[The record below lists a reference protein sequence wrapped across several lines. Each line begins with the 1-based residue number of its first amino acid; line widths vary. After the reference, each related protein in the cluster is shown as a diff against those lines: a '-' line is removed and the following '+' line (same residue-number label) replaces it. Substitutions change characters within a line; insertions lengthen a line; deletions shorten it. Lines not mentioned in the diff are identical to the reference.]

1 MRTLFFALLTLLCT
15 SPTFAQEIKLPAET
29 VMYPA
34 NSNPGYV
41 TALQKC
47 LICHSADYALYQPNL
62 SKEAWNKITEKMR
75 LSFKAPITQEE
86 ASQVAAYLFET
97 QHPKK

>member
-1 MRTLFFALLTLLCT
+1 MRALPLTLFALLCASTA
-15 SPTFAQEIKLPAET
+15 FAKEIKLPAET

-34 NSNPGYV
+34 NTHPGYV
-41 TALQKC
+41 TTLQKC

-62 SKEAWNKITEKMR
+62 SLDAWNKVAEKMR
-75 LSFKAPITQEE
+75 LTFKAPITQEE